1 MNTINLKTLANT
13 CYDDSTLELIKKRYN
28 LGEIKEVEKEGIVK
42 LVQELH
48 LYDNSV
54 SYFDGFYLNYKIKQI
69 NPEFDLLKY
78 TKEGILNIELK
89 SKADE
94 TKVLNQQNKSYFYL
108 KAVSCELDIITYI
121 SNENIF
127 YKYDSSSKSTIKIDT
142 REVIEILAKYK
153 TIESIHLDD
162 VFKPTNY
169 LISPFNDTEK
179 FLEQKYIL
187 TQHQQN
193 IVNGLI
199 KLSEDYI
206 VEGKAGTG
214 KSLVIYDAANKLI
227 KLEKNT
233 MLIHCGYLNEGHCRL
248 NNEDGWNIRSISQ
261 GIKDDEFANL
271 DVILL
276 DEVQRLYPFQ
286 LKNIIN
292 NAKANNT
299 KLIFSLD
306 PRQYL
311 SQREGEYNN
320 IDYIKEMNMGIKHE
334 KLTDKIRSNKEI
346 ACFIKEL
353 FDNDKKNNIEYKNI
367 EIDYI
372 GIKSNFEEYLNYLK
386 NNSWTYL
393 SLTTSR
399 YDSASFDKYSSINP
413 EVNSHRVIGQEFD
426 NVAIILD
433 RSFEMKN
440 KSLHYNGEK
449 YYYDPIQMVFQ
460 NITRTRKKLKF
471 IIIDNMELY
480 KNLMKI
486 VTKEYSLKID

>member
-1 MNTINLKTLANT
+1 MDTINLKTLANT
-13 CYDDSTLELIKKRYN
+13 CYDESSLELIKKRYN
-28 LGEIKEVEKEGIVK
+28 LEEIKEIEKEGIVK

-54 SYFDGFYLNYKIKQI
+54 SYFDGFYLNYRIKQI

-108 KAVSCELDIITYI
+108 KAVSSELDIITYI

-127 YKYDSSSKSTIKIDT
+127 YKYDSTSESTIKIDT
-142 REVIEILAKYK
+142 NEVIEILSKYK
-153 TIESIHLDD
+153 TIESTHLDD
-162 VFKPTNY
+162 VFKPSNY

-193 IVNGLI
+193 IVNNLI
-199 KLSEDYI
+199 KLSNDYI
-206 VEGKAGTG
+206 VEGIAGTG

-227 KLEKNT
+227 KLDRNI
-233 MLIHCGYLNEGHCRL
+233 LIIHCGYLNDGHCLL
-248 NNEDGWNIRSISQ
+248 NKETGWNIRSIKE
-261 GIKDDEFANL
+261 GIDDEEFANL

-276 DEVQRLYPFQ
+276 DEVQRLYPHQ

-292 NAKANNT
+292 NAKLNNA

-311 SQREGEYNN
+311 SQREGNYNN
-320 IDYIKEMNMGIKHE
+320 IDSIKEIYIDIKHE

-372 GIKSNFEEYLNYLK
+372 GKQSNFEEYLNYLE

-393 SLTTSR
+393 SLTTSL
-399 YDSASFDKYSSINP
+399 YDAASFNKYSSFKP

-433 RSFEMKN
+433 SSFEMKN
-440 KSLHYNGEK
+440 KSLHYNGGK
-449 YYYDPIQMVFQ
+449 HYYDPVQMVFQ

-471 IIIDNMELY
+471 IIVDNMDLY

>member
-13 CYDDSTLELIKKRYN
+13 CHDDNALWLIKERN
-28 LGEIKEVEKEGIVK
+28 QLEEIKEVEKEGIMK
-42 LVQELH
+42 LVQEIH

-94 TKVLNQQNKSYFYL
+94 TKVLNQQIKNHFYL
-108 KAVSCELDIITYI
+108 KAVSQELDIITYV
-121 SNENIF
+121 SNENTF
-127 YKYDSSSKSTIKIDT
+127 YKYDVNNNLTFKIDT
-142 REVIEILAKYK
+142 KEVVDILAKYK
-153 TIESIHLDD
+153 SIESTHLDD
-162 VFKPTNY
+162 IFKPTNY
-169 LISPFNDTEK
+169 LISPFNDTER
-179 FLEQKYIL
+179 FLEHKYIL

-193 IVNGLI
+193 IVNDLI
-199 KLSEDYI
+199 TLRDDYI

-214 KSLVIYDAANKLI
+214 KSLVLYDAAKRLI
-227 KLEKNT
+227 KSKKNT
-233 MLIHCGYLNEGHCRL
+233 IIVHCGYLNEGHHRL
-248 NNEDGWNIRSISQ
+248 NQEDRWEIRSIKD
-261 GIKDDEFANL
+261 GIEDGELKKL

-276 DEVQRLYPFQ
+276 DEVQRLYPNQ
-286 LKNIIN
+286 LRKIIKG
-292 NAKANNT
+292 ARENNT
-299 KLIFSLD
+299 KVIFSLD

-311 SQREGEYNN
+311 SEKEGDFNN
-320 IDYIKEMNMGIKHE
+320 FVYLKQMIPSIKHE
-334 KLTDKIRSNKEI
+334 RLTDKIRSNKEV

-372 GIKSNFEEYLNYLK
+372 GIKSDFEEYLNYLE

-393 SLTTSR
+393 PLTTSK
-399 YDSASFDKYSSINP
+399 YDRASFEKYSFFKPDI
-413 EVNSHRVIGQEFD
+413 NSHRVIGQEFD

-433 RSFEMKN
+433 GSFEMKN
-440 KSLHYNGEK
+440 KTLHYKGGR
-449 YYYDPIQMVFQ
+449 YHFSPVQMVFQ

-471 IIIDNMELY
+471 IIIDNIDLY
-480 KNLMKI
+480 INLMKI
-486 VTKEYSLKID
+486 LTKEYSDKGV